1 MVGDLSIFNLFKK
14 QEDYTD
20 FVDLTIGRV
29 YIKPLNNG
37 IINKVTSRST
47 IYGSV
52 LNNSFY
58 FSMMEY
64 ELVVLKPKQIDGLSI
79 KDGEKLRSK
88 IKEILTRHGLITV
101 EVKPTKTDF
110 TETDQLEFKKQEM
123 ELINR
128 LRAKNG

>member
-1 MVGDLSIFNLFKK
+1 M
-14 QEDYTD
+14 
-20 FVDLTIGRV
+20 
-29 YIKPLNNG
+29 
-37 IINKVTSRST
+37 
-47 IYGSV
+47 
-52 LNNSFY
+52 
-58 FSMMEY
+58 
-64 ELVVLKPKQIDGLSI
+64 VLKPKQIDGLSI

-110 TETDQLEFKKQEM
+110 TEIDQLEFKKQEM